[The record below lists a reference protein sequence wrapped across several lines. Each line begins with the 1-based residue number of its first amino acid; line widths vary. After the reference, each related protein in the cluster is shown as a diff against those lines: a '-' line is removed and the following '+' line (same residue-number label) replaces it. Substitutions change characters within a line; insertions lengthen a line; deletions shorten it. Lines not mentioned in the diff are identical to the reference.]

1 MKRIISKLLI
11 VFGAISLL
19 FAPQVAFASGGVNT
33 NFDITINKNCDSN
46 WTPDCAAYQ
55 DPKPIEKAEGLVK
68 TVIGWASLLV
78 GLACVGFIIW
88 GGIMYSAAFGDPSK
102 IQKAKMIIISAI
114 IGLVIAL
121 ISGFIVTVALGA
133 LGL

>member
-1 MKRIISKLLI
+1 MKKLISKLLVI
-11 VFGAISLL
+11 LGAISLL
-19 FAPQVAFASGGVNT
+19 FAPQAVFASGVNT

-46 WTPDCAAYQ
+46 WTPDCDAYNQ
-55 DPKPIEKAEGLVK
+55 KKPIENAEKLIK
-68 TVIGWASLLV
+68 TIISWASLLV

-88 GGIMYSAAFGDPSK
+88 GGIMYSAAFGDPNK

-121 ISGFIVTVALGA
+121 ISGFIVTVVLGA
-133 LGL
+133 LGI